1 MQDIKTTISGLPNL
15 SSISYFLVKRLSES
29 KKNILFLTSSDD
41 SDFYDL
47 DSYTSSIAAL
57 ASEEFSFDTLFW
69 ADDESLNIK
78 TLNTLDSPTTR
89 LSPEG
94 RLKKQGDASS
104 DTSGWWGS
112 SAQEQKPLIIFSS
125 PSHILKDIFS
135 KEEYFKATLSF
146 SVGSKYNRA
155 QIITKLSEAGYSRTH
170 FVENTGEFAVR
181 GAIIDVF
188 PADAERPFRLFFGDS
203 LEFIRD
209 FEIETQHTVDFFQK
223 LNIPPYKIK
232 GVSEFFSSRI
242 GSDFEIIIDKNIE
255 FSALAESIKKRC
267 SVIISD
273 LHDFGEK
280 ETFGAVKNMSFSS
293 DMAILA
299 KEIKRL
305 AAKNFNINIFC
316 LNRGEK
322 ERLSELF
329 EDHEIYEYCRFM
341 FGVMAEGFILEREKL
356 AVITSSE
363 IFQRHYH
370 LNRQI
375 KKQKSKFFKLTDL
388 KVGDFIVHE
397 DYGIGKYM
405 GIRPVSFEE
414 GIDDTECLFIEYS
427 KADKLMVP
435 LYEFQK
441 VQKYVSSHAR
451 APKLSHMDTKRWK
464 DIKNRIKKEVE
475 NLAKDILKVEAE
487 RKAIKIS
494 PMEEAGHLEKEFAD
508 SFPFEETPDQITVIA
523 DTLDDMASPYPM
535 NRLVVGDVG
544 FGKTEVAMRAAAR
557 AVLNSKQAVILAPTT
572 ILAEQHYRTF
582 CERFREFPVNIAIIS
597 RFESKAKQKKVIED
611 LATGVCDIVIGT
623 HRLLQKDVLF
633 KNLGILIIDEEHRFG
648 VKDKDKLKSMAK
660 GVHLLMLSAT
670 PIPRTLYQSLSSL
683 KSMSVIETPP
693 VGRLPINTEV
703 GPFNNKTVIEAIS
716 FELTRGGQVYYVHNR
731 VQTINAKLN
740 FLKKLMPDLSIAVM
754 HGQMKGE
761 LIEKHMLDFLNK
773 KYDILLASTI
783 IESGLDIGNV
793 NTLIV
798 EDAHKLGLAQLYQLR
813 GRIGRESQKA
823 YCYLFYPGWMKKES
837 GKKQVKRYE
846 REYFEDEAETTESI
860 SEIAMKRLS
869 ALGEFTELGSGF
881 RLAMRDLEIR
891 GSGDLLGSK
900 QHGFINS
907 IGLDLYIKL
916 LNGEVDRLKGK
927 SIKKEAEEIEIDLKV
942 PAFIPADY
950 INDDMERLN
959 FYKKLLNAKLGD
971 INGLI
976 KELEDLSGAAPAA
989 LKNFAEILKLRK
1001 SLSNHAVR
1009 SVNQKESS
1017 LEIFF
1022 KPKSPIDMTV
1032 LTKWR
1037 EIFADDIIFVPSKF
1051 GDGIKIN
1058 SVDKPIKA
1066 IKEVIKA
1073 FTSKS

>member
-1 MQDIKTTISGLPNL
+1 MQDTKTTISQLPNL
-15 SSISYFLVKRLSES
+15 SAISYFLLKRLALS
-29 KKNILFLTSSDD
+29 KKNILFLSSPDD
-41 SDFYDL
+41 LDFYDL
-47 DSYTSSIAAL
+47 DSYTTSIAAL
-57 ASEEFSFDTLFW
+57 ISTETPFEALFW

-78 TLNTLDSPTTR
+78 TLNILDK
-89 LSPEG
+89 PE
-94 RLKKQGDASS
+94 KEK
-104 DTSGWWGS
+104 
-112 SAQEQKPLIIFSS
+112 KPLIIFST
-125 PSHILKDIFS
+125 PGHILKNIFS
-135 KEEYFKATLSF
+135 KEEYLKVTLSF
-146 SVGSKYNRA
+146 SVGSSYNRA
-155 QIITKLSEAGYSRTH
+155 QIISKLASVGYSRTH

-188 PADAERPFRLFFGDS
+188 PADAERPFRLFFGDE

-209 FEIETQHTVDFFQK
+209 FEIETQHTVDFFQR
-223 LNIPPYKIK
+223 LTIPPYKIK

-242 GSDFEIIIDKNIE
+242 DSGFEIISGRSIDFNNLDE
-255 FSALAESIKKRC
+255 GIKKRC

-273 LHDFGEK
+273 LYDFGDK
-280 ETFGAVKNMSFSS
+280 KIFGATKNMSFSS
-293 DMAILA
+293 DISILA

-305 AAKNFNINIFC
+305 AEKKFNINIFC

-329 EDHEIYEYCRFM
+329 EDHGIYEYCRFM
-341 FGVMAEGFILEREKL
+341 IGNIAEGFLLESEKL
-356 AVITSSE
+356 AIITSSE

-370 LNRQI
+370 LNRGI
-375 KKQKSKFFKLTDL
+375 KKQKAKFFKLTDL

-405 GIRPVSFEE
+405 GIKALAFEDGSE
-414 GIDDTECLFIEYS
+414 DTECLFIEYS
-427 KADKLMVP
+427 KGDKLMVP

-441 VQKYVSSHAR
+441 VQKYVSSHAK

-464 DIKNRIKKEVE
+464 DVKSRVKREVE
-475 NLAKDILKVEAE
+475 NLAKGILKVEAE
-487 RKAIKIS
+487 RHAIRIT
-494 PMEEAGHLEKEFAD
+494 PMTDAGHLEQEFSD
-508 SFPFEETPDQITVIA
+508 TFPFEETPDQLSVIG
-523 DTLDDMASPYPM
+523 DVLGDMDSPYPM
-535 NRLVVGDVG
+535 NRLIVGDVG
-544 FGKTEVAMRAAAR
+544 FGKTEVAMRGAMR

-572 ILAEQHYRTF
+572 VLAQQHYRTF
-582 CERFREFPVNIAIIS
+582 SERCREFPVNVAIIS

-623 HRLLQKDVLF
+623 HRLLQKDIVF

-648 VKDKDKLKSMAK
+648 VKDKDKLKAMAK

-670 PIPRTLYQSLSSL
+670 PIPRTLYQSLSTL

-693 VGRLPINTEV
+693 VGRLPIDTNV
-703 GPFNNKTVIEAIS
+703 GPFNNKAVIEAIS
-716 FELTRGGQVYYVHNR
+716 FELARGGQVYYVHNR
-731 VQTINAKLN
+731 VRTIDAKVN
-740 FLKKLMPDLSIAVM
+740 FLKKLMPDLSIAVV

-761 LIEKHMLDFLNK
+761 LIEKNMLDFLNK

-823 YCYLFYPGWMKKES
+823 YCYLFYPPWLNAAGGTPKVSGNRKYKKE
-837 GKKQVKRYE
+837 Q
-846 REYFEDEAETTESI
+846 EYFEDESDSGEMI
-860 SEIAMKRLS
+860 SKIAMKRLS
-869 ALGEFTELGSGF
+869 ALEEFTELGSGF

-927 SIKKEAEEIEIDLKV
+927 VIKKEAEEIEIDLKV
-942 PAFIPADY
+942 PAFIPSDY

-959 FYKKLLNAKLGD
+959 FYKKLLNAKLED
-971 INGLI
+971 INNLV
-976 KELEDLSGAAPAA
+976 KELEDLSGSVPVP

-1001 SLSNHAVR
+1001 SLANHDVR

-1017 LEIFF
+1017 IEIFF

-1032 LTKWR
+1032 LTKWGDMFK
-1037 EIFADDIIFVPSKF
+1037 ENIIFVPSKF

-1058 SVDKPIKA
+1058 SVDKPIKTVKDVMKVFA
-1066 IKEVIKA
+1066 
-1073 FTSKS
+1073 SKK

>member
-1 MQDIKTTISGLPNL
+1 MRDIKTIISGLPNL
-15 SSISYFLVKRLSES
+15 SSISYFLVKRLAES
-29 KKNILFLTSSDD
+29 KKNILFLSSSDD

-47 DSYTSSIAAL
+47 DSYTSSIAEL
-57 ASEEFSFDTLFW
+57 VPEETSFETLFW

-78 TLNTLDSPTTR
+78 TLNILDSDR
-89 LSPEG
+89 E
-94 RLKKQGDASS
+94 K
-104 DTSGWWGS
+104 
-112 SAQEQKPLIIFSS
+112 KPLIIFSS
-125 PSHILKDIFS
+125 PNHVLKDIFS
-135 KEEYFKATLSF
+135 KEEYLKATLPF
-146 SVGSKYNRA
+146 SVGSKYNRT
-155 QIITKLSEAGYSRTH
+155 QIISKLSEAGYSRTH

-188 PADAERPFRLFFGDS
+188 PADAERPFRLFFGDD

-232 GVSEFFSSRI
+232 GASEFFSSRI
-242 GSDFEIIIDKNIE
+242 GHNFEIIADKGID
-255 FSALAESIKKRC
+255 FGALDERIQKRC
-267 SVIISD
+267 SVLISD
-273 LHDFGEK
+273 LYDFGDK
-280 ETFGAVKNMSFSS
+280 KSFGAMKNMNFAS
-293 DMAILA
+293 DISILA

-305 AAKNFNINIFC
+305 AEKKFYINIFC

-329 EDHEIYEYCRFM
+329 EEHDVYDYCRFVI
-341 FGVMAEGFILEREKL
+341 GAMAEGFTLEREKL

-370 LNRQI
+370 INRGI
-375 KKQKSKFFKLTDL
+375 KKQKAKFFKLTDL

-405 GIRPVSFEE
+405 GIRAVSFED
-414 GIDDTECLFIEYS
+414 GTDDTECLFIEYS
-427 KADKLMVP
+427 KGDKLMVP

-464 DIKNRIKKEVE
+464 DIKSRIKREVE

-487 RKAIKIS
+487 RQAIRIS
-494 PMEEAGHLEKEFAD
+494 PMADAGHLEQEFAA
-508 SFPFEETPDQITVIA
+508 SFPFEETPDQLSVIS
-523 DTLDDMASPYPM
+523 DTLDDMTSPYPM

-557 AVLNSKQAVILAPTT
+557 SVLNSKQAVVLAPTT

-597 RFESKAKQKKVIED
+597 RFESKAKQKKIIED
-611 LATGVCDIVIGT
+611 LALGVCDIVIGT
-623 HRLLQKDVLF
+623 HRLLQKDIAF
-633 KNLGILIIDEEHRFG
+633 KNLGVLIIDEEHRFG
-648 VKDKDKLKSMAK
+648 VKDKDKLKGMSK

-693 VGRLPINTEV
+693 VGRLPIATNV
-703 GPFNNKTVIEAIS
+703 GPFDDKTVIEAIG
-716 FELTRGGQVYYVHNR
+716 FEIARGGQVYYVHNR
-731 VQTINAKLN
+731 VRTINVKAN
-740 FLKKLMPDLSIAVM
+740 FLKKLMPDLRIAIV
-754 HGQMKGE
+754 HGQMNGE

-823 YCYLFYPGWMKKES
+823 YCYLFYPEWLKKAS
-837 GKKQVKRYE
+837 GGRGQATGIRYQAATGGRQQAAGNRGRDIDDVAE
-846 REYFEDEAETTESI
+846 IDETI

-869 ALGEFTELGSGF
+869 ALEEFTELGSGF

-907 IGLDLYIKL
+907 IGLDLYVKL
-916 LNGEVDRLKGK
+916 LNGEVDKLKGRTVG
-927 SIKKEAEEIEIDLKV
+927 KEAEEINIDIKI
-942 PAFIPADY
+942 PAFIPSDY

-971 INGLI
+971 INGVL
-976 KELEDLSGAAPAA
+976 KELEDLSGAAPEP

-1001 SLSNHAVR
+1001 SLSKYAVR
-1009 SVNQKESS
+1009 AINQKENFI
-1017 LEIFF
+1017 EIFF
-1022 KPKSPIDMTV
+1022 KPKSPIDITV

-1037 EIFADDIIFVPSKF
+1037 EIFKDSIIFVPSKF
-1051 GDGIKIN
+1051 GDGIRIN
-1058 SVDKPIKA
+1058 SVDKPLKTV
-1066 IKEVIKA
+1066 KEVMKVFI
-1073 FTSKS
+1073 SKR